1 MSGEPLVFVLLVN
14 WNGKHDTLDCLSTLS
29 KISYRNFKTVV
40 VDNGSADGSAEAFR
54 KAYPEVVVLELLQNL
69 RFAGGNNAGIRYA
82 MDHGADLLLLLNN
95 DTTVEEGFLGHLV
108 TRIQTDDAIG
118 MVAPKIYYH
127 DDPGRI
133 WFAGGAISM
142 WTGTMRHLGIREPDH
157 GQYDRTHEIE
167 YASGCCMLVRVDVVR
182 KIGMLDESFYMYTE
196 DADWSMRV
204 RRAGY
209 KIAYEPQARIW
220 HKLSVSAGG
229 HLSMFKL
236 RNKFLSNLRFF
247 GRYAAW
253 YQWLV
258 FPWLSVLANGVEV
271 LRYFV
276 TSRDR

>member
-14 WNGKHDTLDCLSTLS
+14 WNGKNDTLDCLSTLS
-29 KISYRNFKTVV
+29 TISYRNFKTVV
-40 VDNGSADGSAEAFR
+40 VDNGSTDGSAEAFR
-54 KAYPEVVVLELLQNL
+54 RAYPEVAVLELRQNL

-82 MDHGADLLLLLNN
+82 LDHGADLLLLLNN
-95 DTTVEEGFLGHLV
+95 DTTVDEGFLGHLV
-108 TRIQTDDAIG
+108 TRIQTDPTIG

-142 WTGTMRHLGIREPDH
+142 WTGTMRHTGIREPDH
-157 GQYDRTHEIE
+157 GQYDQTRAIE
-167 YASGCCMLVRVDVVR
+167 YASGCCMLVRNEVVR

-209 KIAYEPQARIW
+209 KIVFEPRARIW

-258 FPWLSVLANGVEV
+258 FPWLSVLANGVV
-271 LRYFV
+271 ALRYFV
-276 TSRDR
+276 TPRDH